1 MVFLL
6 LLSIAFSILL
16 YFVKSVWFTSY
27 NFGIIA
33 QFPDTLKEKMDLW
46 KSLWK
51 LIIEY
56 INNGNKS
63 VPNTQSS
70 FNQTIV

>member
-6 LLSIAFSILL
+6 LFSITFYVLL
-16 YFVKSVWFTSY
+16 HIVKSVWFTSY
-27 NFGIIA
+27 NFGLLA
-33 QFPDTLKEKMDLW
+33 QFLDTLKDKIHLW
-46 KSLWK
+46 KSLEK

-63 VPNTQSS
+63 VPNT
-70 FNQTIV
+70 